1 MSGQL
6 KYLDGREDSTST
18 WRPARLLVVGPDNK
32 VRAGMPLDRIT
43 ATFMLP
49 YVDHRGGRAEPHG
62 ARRLVNKPIR
72 VRQSALFVRDRD
84 TLGVT
89 RYPGTQ
95 G

>member
-1 MSGQL
+1 M
-6 KYLDGREDSTST
+6 KAREVAHS
-18 WRPARLLVVGPDNK
+18 GPDNK

-49 YVDHRGGRAEPHG
+49 YVDHRGGRAERHG

-84 TLGVT
+84 TLGVM
-89 RYPGTQ
+89 RYPGGPGQ
-95 G
+95 N

>member
-1 MSGQL
+1 
-6 KYLDGREDSTST
+6 
-18 WRPARLLVVGPDNK
+18 
-32 VRAGMPLDRIT
+32 MPLDRIT

-49 YVDHRGGRAEPHG
+49 YVDHRGGRAERHG

-89 RYPGTQ
+89 RYPGPQ
-95 G
+95 GKIEINVRLSGARIAGGPGRVNEEAGGVLCA